1 MASGVALG
9 LVALTRAN
17 ALLFAPLLPL
27 ALALNLQAA
36 SRRLRIGAAASS
48 LLGVL
53 LVIAPVSIRNSLLTR
68 EFTLTTTQ
76 AGQNLYIGNSPHNNT
91 GQFEAPPWVRPTPGY
106 EQADFAEHAR
116 KTANRELSPGQ
127 VSRFYVRAALDWAR
141 TRPRD
146 FAGLLWRKT
155 VLYFSNYEVSDN
167 QDIYFFSRYS
177 WVLRLPLLSFGLVFA
192 LGLAAMIL
200 FARGFGRLSLVTFF
214 FASAF
219 SVITFFVFSRYR
231 IPALPAL
238 LPFAGAMLPWL
249 VDSCRVRP
257 APRVAGRSS
266 SIVHRSSFPAR
277 LAGGLALILAAFA
290 LTLYPVQR
298 GSDEAG
304 AAQSLVNL
312 ATVFCDEGDTAQAI
326 ATYEEALRT
335 LPRHSEASRNLGA
348 TMLGRNN
355 VDRAFQLLS
364 DAARTDPSN
373 PSNHDC
379 LGKLYR
385 QQGQL
390 AAARVAFRRAVA
402 LAPGRIESRFELA
415 TVLRLVDS
423 HPQALAQYD
432 TMIQL
437 VPDNPAVRYNYAVCL
452 YNLGRPDEARIQL
465 EAARR
470 LGGPVNP
477 KFDSVLRTGRDPTR
491 H

>member
-1 MASGVALG
+1 
-9 LVALTRAN
+9 
-17 ALLFAPLLPL
+17 
-27 ALALNLQAA
+27 
-36 SRRLRIGAAASS
+36 
-48 LLGVL
+48 
-53 LVIAPVSIRNSLLTR
+53 
-68 EFTLTTTQ
+68 
-76 AGQNLYIGNSPHNNT
+76 
-91 GQFEAPPWVRPTPGY
+91 
-106 EQADFAEHAR
+106 
-116 KTANRELSPGQ
+116 
-127 VSRFYVRAALDWAR
+127 
-141 TRPRD
+141 
-146 FAGLLWRKT
+146 
-155 VLYFSNYEVSDN
+155 
-167 QDIYFFSRYS
+167 
-177 WVLRLPLLSFGLVFA
+177 
-192 LGLAAMIL
+192 
-200 FARGFGRLSLVTFF
+200 
-214 FASAF
+214 
-219 SVITFFVFSRYR
+219 
-231 IPALPAL
+231 
-238 LPFAGAMLPWL
+238 
-249 VDSCRVRP
+249 
-257 APRVAGRSS
+257 
-266 SIVHRSSFPAR
+266 
-277 LAGGLALILAAFA
+277 
-290 LTLYPVQR
+290 
-298 GSDEAG
+298 
-304 AAQSLVNL
+304 
-312 ATVFCDEGDTAQAI
+312 
-326 ATYEEALRT
+326 
-335 LPRHSEASRNLGA
+335 
-348 TMLGRNN
+348 MLGRNN